1 MDLGRHF
8 ELFAAYNEWMN
19 AKVYEAATRLP
30 LHEIELDRL
39 AYFKSIWG
47 TLNHIA
53 VGDTLWLQRF
63 ATHPANYAA
72 LEPMRRMETPVALD
86 QMLFTEFA
94 ALFAHRKR
102 LDSIIK
108 DWVAAVTEEDL
119 QHILAYSTTKGVATR
134 KQFSA
139 LMLHFF
145 NHQTHHRGQA
155 TVLLF
160 QAGEDVGVTDLLA
173 RVPVET

>member
-1 MDLGRHF
+1 MNLCRHL
-8 ELFAAYNEWMN
+8 ELLAAYNEWMN
-19 AKVYEAATRLP
+19 AKVYEAAARLS
-30 LHEIELDRL
+30 LYEIELDRL

-53 VGDTLWLQRF
+53 VADTLWLQRF
-63 ATHPANYAA
+63 AAHPANYAA
-72 LEPMRRMETPVALD
+72 LAPLRQTQVPVALD
-86 QMLFTEFA
+86 QMLFTEFT
-94 ALFAHRKR
+94 ALFAYRKR

-119 QHILAYSTTKGVATR
+119 QHILAYSTTKGIATSKR
-134 KQFSA
+134 FSE
-139 LMLHFF
+139 LLLHFF

-160 QAGEDVGVTDLLA
+160 QAGEDVGVTDLIALI
-173 RVPVET
+173 PVET